1 MNFKRFLTFRLFQSV
16 VTLLGISVL
25 IFFLARVIPGDP
37 VKAVLGEEARP
48 EQIEKLRSEMNL
60 DKPFFVQY
68 FLFLSNLIRKGEIGF
83 STQTSRDALRD
94 ALSYFPATFELALM
108 SMGMALCL
116 GIVLGIIS
124 SQNRNKWVDHFIRVF
139 TIGGVSIPQFLVAI
153 LLQLFISYGLGILPT
168 TGRIEGWSNPP
179 THITGL
185 YLIDSL
191 LTGNMV
197 ALKGSLRCII
207 LPAVSLA
214 LSPTA
219 WIARYTRTSMAD
231 ESTMEYVIVSQAN
244 GLLKNLLTYRH
255 MLRNAISP
263 VLTQASLAF
272 AFLLG
277 NAFVIETI
285 FVWPGMASYLQ
296 RAAIYKDVNG
306 IVAVTL
312 IVGVFYLLINLVV
325 DLAYV
330 YLDPRVR
337 M

>member
-1 MNFKRFLTFRLFQSV
+1 
-16 VTLLGISVL
+16 
-25 IFFLARVIPGDP
+25 
-37 VKAVLGEEARP
+37 
-48 EQIEKLRSEMNL
+48 
-60 DKPFFVQY
+60 
-68 FLFLSNLIRKGEIGF
+68 
-83 STQTSRDALRD
+83 
-94 ALSYFPATFELALM
+94 
-108 SMGMALCL
+108 
-116 GIVLGIIS
+116 
-124 SQNRNKWVDHFIRVF
+124 
-139 TIGGVSIPQFLVAI
+139 
-153 LLQLFISYGLGILPT
+153 
-168 TGRIEGWSNPP
+168 
-179 THITGL
+179 
-185 YLIDSL
+185 
-191 LTGNMV
+191 
-197 ALKGSLRCII
+197 
-207 LPAVSLA
+207 
-214 LSPTA
+214 
-219 WIARYTRTSMAD
+219 MAD
-231 ESTMEYVIVSQAN
+231 ESAMEYVIVSQAN

>member
-1 MNFKRFLTFRLFQSV
+1 MNFKKFVTFRLFQSF
-16 VTLLGISVL
+16 VTLLGISLL

-37 VKAVLGEEARP
+37 VRAILGEEARP

-60 DKPFFVQY
+60 DKPFFIQY
-68 FLFLSNLIRKGEIGF
+68 FLFLSSLIRKGEIGL
-83 STQTSRDALRD
+83 SSQTSRDAMQDVVSYFSATLELV
-94 ALSYFPATFELALM
+94 ALSMGLAFC
-108 SMGMALCL
+108 S

-124 SQNRNKWVDHFIRVF
+124 SQKRNTWIDHFIRVF
-139 TIGGVSIPQFLVAI
+139 TIGGVSIPQFLIAI
-153 LLQLFISYGLGILPT
+153 ALQLVISYGLGILPT
-168 TGRIEGWSNPP
+168 TGRLELWVDSPS
-179 THITGL
+179 HVTGL

-191 LTGNMV
+191 LTGKTAAFV
-197 ALKGSLRCII
+197 SSLKCII
-207 LPAVSLA
+207 LPTISLA

-219 WIARYTRTSMAD
+219 WITRYMRASMAD
-231 ESTMEYVIVSQAN
+231 ENIREYVTVSEAN
-244 GLLKNLLTYRH
+244 GMLKNLLTYRH

-285 FVWPGMASYLQ
+285 FAWPGMASYLQ
-296 RAAIYKDVNG
+296 KAAIYKDVNG

-312 IVGVFYLLINLVV
+312 VVGVFYLLINFLV

-337 M
+337 V

>member
-1 MNFKRFLTFRLFQSV
+1 MNVKKV
-16 VTLLGISVL
+16 VTYRLLQSFVTFLGISVL

-37 VKAVLGEEARP
+37 AAAILGEEARP
-48 EQIEKLRSEMNL
+48 EQIEKLRSEMHL

-68 FLFLSNLIRKGEIGF
+68 FIFLSSLIRKGEIGM
-83 STQTSRDALRD
+83 SSQTSRDAMRD
-94 ALSYFPATFELALM
+94 ALFYFPATLELVAT
-108 SMGMALCL
+108 SMGIALCL
-116 GIVLGIIS
+116 GIVLGVIS
-124 SQNRNKWVDHFIRVF
+124 SGRRNTWVDHFIRLF

-153 LLQLFISYGLGILPT
+153 AFQLLISYGLGILPT
-168 TGRIEGWSNPP
+168 TGRLEALVDPP
-179 THITGL
+179 AQVTGL
-185 YLIDSL
+185 YVVDSL
-191 LTGNMV
+191 LAGNLAAFRS
-197 ALKGSLRCII
+197 ALMCLI
-207 LPAVSLA
+207 LPSLSLA

-219 WIARYTRTSMAD
+219 WITRYTRASMAD
-231 ESTMEYVIVSQAN
+231 EHAREYVTVSEAN

-277 NAFVIETI
+277 NAFIIETI
-285 FVWPGMASYLQ
+285 FAWPGMASYMQ
-296 RAAIYKDVNG
+296 KAAIYKDVNG

-312 IVGVFYLLINLVV
+312 VVAVFYLLINFLV

-337 M
+337 L